1 MQARSLPLG
10 RALGHLPEAWALGAC
25 RPAAAAALAVGA
37 RFTATTTLAAAAAA
51 AAPSA
56 AAQPGA
62 SAGASPLMKEVL
74 VYRWSPEKNEKPK
87 YDSFKVDLT
96 K

>member
-1 MQARSLPLG
+1 MAEFTLPKNSVIQKG
-10 RALGHLPEAWALGAC
+10 KHF
-25 RPAAAAALAVGA
+25 PA
-37 RFTATTTLAAAAAA
+37 
-51 AAPSA
+51 P
-56 AAQPGA
+56 
-62 SAGASPLMKEVL
+62 AGAKQPRTFK